1 MQLLKGKWLEAVS
14 TWFCWYN
21 GFQWTFW
28 LIVVKQNGFF
38 QILCSH
44 YVAANESWKIFYCIL
59 RIQPREFERSLRK
72 KFSSL
77 RHKSCRTSVPDIQAF
92 LENIFGS
99 QLCGASSPYWAA
111 ATHRAVQHILWIHLT
126 WSDLPVFNT
135 ELFRKIYYIGGHT
148 YTVVTLIIEDN
159 KCKLDFVLF
168 FLICKT

>member
-1 MQLLKGKWLEAVS
+1 MEAVS

-28 LIVVKQNGFF
+28 LLVVKQNGFF
-38 QILCSH
+38 RILCSH
-44 YVAANESWKIFYCIL
+44 YVTANESWKVFYYIL

-77 RHKSCRTSVPDIQAF
+77 CHNDYRTSIPDIQAF

-99 QLCGASSPYWAA
+99 HMCRTSCLYWATA
-111 ATHRAVQHILWIHLT
+111 LHRAMWHIFWIHLK
-126 WSDLPVFNT
+126 WSDLLVFNT
-135 ELFRKIYYIGGHT
+135 ELFRKIYYIGGHS
-148 YTVVTLIIEDN
+148 YTVVTLIIEENKWN